1 MREWLNVKQVA
12 SMLGVSRI
20 TLYRYIKKGLIP
32 YYRISRRY
40 LFDPKDV
47 ERVISDSKYNIKE
60 AEKNPEI
67 IYSEF

>member
-40 LFDPKDV
+40 LFDPGDI
-47 ERVISDSKYNIKE
+47 ERLITDSKYNI
-60 AEKNPEI
+60 EKKREVI
-67 IYSEF
+67 LSEF